1 MKGVTTVK
9 TEPSEEVYPGPHLA
23 SDAAAAAAAFSV
35 PFAILEQ
42 GEKAEI

>member
-23 SDAAAAAAAFSV
+23 SDAAAAAAFSV

>member
-23 SDAAAAAAAFSV
+23 SDAAAAAFSV